1 MVQGTI
7 KQLKQSDSY
16 NLVGDIGGT
25 NARFALVVPGESEL
39 INIKTLSC
47 NKFETIQEAIK
58 SYLSSINDVQIK
70 SSCIASAGT
79 THLDVFKPANN
90 DWVINKA
97 NVSAALNDIEVNWI
111 NDFSAQALA
120 TSTLTKDDL
129 IVVNKGDVQPER
141 VRLVIGPGTGLGTC
155 GLTKSSSGWAPL
167 PTQGGHSDFAPNSDL
182 EIEILTILKKQ
193 FGHVAVERILSGPGI
208 VNLYKALCQINGR
221 DVLFQSPSEI
231 TSAAIKLKPDPM
243 SNQALHLFCQIF
255 GSVTGSIALTTG
267 CLGGIY
273 ITSDLVRNFL
283 DFFIKSD
290 FLKSFEDKGRLKF
303 YMTDIPIYIS
313 KKSNMGLIG
322 STYQMNNHWIQKGF
336 KI

>member
-1 MVQGTI
+1 MEIEIINVQA
-7 KQLKQSDSY
+7 Y

-25 NARFALVVPGESEL
+25 NARFALVVPGKSEL
-39 INIKTLSC
+39 ISIKTLSC

-120 TSTLTKDDL
+120 TSTLTKDDV
-129 IVVNKGDVQPER
+129 IVVNKGNAQADR
-141 VRLVIGPGTGLGTC
+141 VRLIIGPGTGLGTC

-167 PTQGGHSDFAPNSDL
+167 PAQGGHSDFAPNSDL

-193 FGHVAVERILSGPGI
+193 FGGHVAVERILSGPGI
-208 VNLYKALCQINGR
+208 VNLYKALCQINGK
-221 DVLFQSPSEI
+221 DALFNSPSEI
-231 TSAAIKLKPDPM
+231 TSAAIKPNPD
-243 SNQALHLFCQIF
+243 QIAEETLYLFCRIF
-255 GSVTGSIALTTG
+255 GSITGSIALTTG

-283 DFFIKSD
+283 DFFIQSD
-290 FLKSFEDKGRLKF
+290 FLKSFEDKGRLKY
-303 YMTDIPIYIS
+303 YMADIPIYIS

-336 KI
+336 KV